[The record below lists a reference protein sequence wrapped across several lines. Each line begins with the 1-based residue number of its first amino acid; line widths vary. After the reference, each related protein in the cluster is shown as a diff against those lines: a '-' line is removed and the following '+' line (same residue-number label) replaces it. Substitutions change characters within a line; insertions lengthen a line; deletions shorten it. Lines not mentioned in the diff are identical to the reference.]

1 MSDNPSPKPG
11 FYRRDRYFVDPR
23 LQLALALPMLAIL
36 VVVALAYVAAV
47 YVLPGEFALRTMSA
61 EGTRSLFLRANL
73 IYLGLAGAGLTAS
86 AIYLTHRIAGPVG
99 VIERAVRSMRGGDYS
114 RRLALRPSDYLQ
126 SLAEAVSDLRSQL
139 SEQEEQR
146 RQLVKEVVA
155 RLEVN
160 DLAEAR
166 KLLAQLGESEAPSP
180 PDTVA
185 GA

>member
-1 MSDNPSPKPG
+1 MSDSPSPKPG

-47 YVLPGEFALRTMSA
+47 YVLPGEFALKTMTA
-61 EGTRSLFLRANL
+61 EETRSLFLRANL
-73 IYLGLAGAGLTAS
+73 TYLGLAGAALAAS
-86 AIYLTHRIAGPVG
+86 AIYLAHRIAGPAG
-99 VIERAVRSMRGGDYS
+99 VLERAVRSMQGGDYS
-114 RRLALRPSDYLQ
+114 PRLALRPRDYLQ
-126 SLAEAVSDLRSQL
+126 SLAEAVTDLRNQL

-146 RQLVKEVVA
+146 RQLVKEVAA
-155 RLEVN
+155 RLDVN

>member
-1 MSDNPSPKPG
+1 MHDNPSSKPR

-36 VVVALAYVAAV
+36 GVVAFAYVAAV
-47 YVLPGEFALRTMSA
+47 YVLPGEFALKTMTA
-61 EGTRSLFLRANL
+61 EETRSLFLRANL
-73 IYLGLAGAGLTAS
+73 IYLSLAGAGLTAS

-114 RRLALRPSDYLQ
+114 PRLALRPSDYLQ
-126 SLAEAVSDLRSQL
+126 SLAEAVSDLRNQL

-146 RQLVKEVVA
+146 QRLVKEVVA
-155 RLEVN
+155 HLDVN

-166 KLLAQLGESEAPSP
+166 SLLAQLGASEAPP
-180 PDTVA
+180 PPGTAA
-185 GA
+185 GD